1 MAAHMQGLGK
11 LTSKFFLMRKQH
23 DHVKGPTEQATARS
37 LQLTSIGRLL
47 INLHNDTAPSD
58 YAGRLRLFDPCCS
71 LGAAINNEAG
81 PPLALKSAIS
91 SSAGRASDA
100 FLVRRISCFID
111 RLFARW
117 VSGV

>member
-1 MAAHMQGLGK
+1 MLGDSAS
-11 LTSKFFLMRKQH
+11 LT
-23 DHVKGPTEQATARS
+23 HVVLSVQQSTMKPDRPWQ
-37 LQLTSIGRLL
+37 
-47 INLHNDTAPSD
+47 
-58 YAGRLRLFDPCCS
+58 
-71 LGAAINNEAG
+71 
-81 PPLALKSAIS
+81 KSAIS

>member
-1 MAAHMQGLGK
+1 MLRDGHFMAAHMQGLGK

-58 YAGRLRLFDPCCS
+58 YAGRLASLTHVVLSVQQSTMKPDP
-71 LGAAINNEAG
+71 
-81 PPLALKSAIS
+81 P
-91 SSAGRASDA
+91 
-100 FLVRRISCFID
+100 
-111 RLFARW
+111 W
-117 VSGV
+117 H